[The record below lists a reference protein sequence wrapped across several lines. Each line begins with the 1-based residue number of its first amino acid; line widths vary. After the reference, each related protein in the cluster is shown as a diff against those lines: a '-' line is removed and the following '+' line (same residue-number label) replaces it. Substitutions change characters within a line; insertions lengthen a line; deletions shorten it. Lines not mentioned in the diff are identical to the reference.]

1 MAKLKPAK
9 GKQKTA
15 SKGRGMGCI
24 VLLVL
29 GMLLAILFL
38 IYVMGQNANAT

>member
-1 MAKLKPAK
+1 MAKLKPAR
-9 GKQKTA
+9 GKKKTA
-15 SKGRGMGCI
+15 TKGRGIGCI

-38 IYVMGQNANAT
+38 IYVMGQHANAN

>member
-1 MAKLKPAK
+1 MAKLKRASTK
-9 GKQKTA
+9 SKTT
-15 SKGRGMGCI
+15 SPQRGMGCI

-38 IYVMGQNANAT
+38 IYVMGHANQT

>member
-1 MAKLKPAK
+1 MAKLKAAR

-15 SKGRGMGCI
+15 SKGRGIGCI

-29 GMLLAILFL
+29 GLVLAMLFL
-38 IYVMGQNANAT
+38 IYVMGQHADAT